1 MSAGHTPGPWVV
13 CATHDDERFFSV
25 FTKHQLDNDQINSV
39 TSDDFV
45 VSAGLNHDN
54 FEANARLIAAAPEL
68 LEVLIEVD
76 RENSAALAGMKDDDI
91 QPPNWFVDQCQKV
104 KDAITKA
111 TGETA

>member
-54 FEANARLIAAAPEL
+54 FEANARLIAAAPDL
-68 LEVLIEVD
+68 LQALTMIRDADNDVIRDGLFHHRIPMMARHAID
-76 RENSAALAGMKDDDI
+76 AAIA
-91 QPPNWFVDQCQKV
+91 
-104 KDAITKA
+104 KA
-111 TGETA
+111 TGEVA